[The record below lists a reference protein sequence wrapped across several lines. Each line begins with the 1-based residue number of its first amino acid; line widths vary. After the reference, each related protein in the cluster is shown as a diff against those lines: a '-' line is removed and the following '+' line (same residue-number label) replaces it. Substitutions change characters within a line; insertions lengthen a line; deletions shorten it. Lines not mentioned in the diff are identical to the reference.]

1 MASETKERVGIVG
14 VGRMGL
20 AMLKHLVK
28 HGYPVTACDLDDKQR
43 AKAREAGATTV
54 KTPAE
59 VARAADFVII
69 GVGYDDEVNAV
80 VLGADGLLA
89 DLAPG
94 SIIAVSSTAKPDTVK
109 ALEQRAQAQGVGV
122 LDAPICRGRFAA
134 DEGTLLALVGGKPD
148 VVERGRAVY
157 GCFCS
162 DYAHLGDVGHGQVG
176 KTMNNLLLWINAV
189 GLIEAGRLAE
199 STGIDLAK
207 LRAALLMS
215 SGASDALKEW
225 DMISFTWALKDMQIV
240 ADLTDKAGLSLP
252 ITGAIKEL
260 VKDARR
266 IKATNAPKWTGT
278 CSGRVARVH
287 NRSRGCGLRRSI
299 HTNRIPSRQIHRRDA
314 AVDEQVGAI
323 DERGILAHQE
333 QHRLGG
339 LLRLARA
346 LRHVRHRPRR
356 DRTRPCRPAS
366 RSCSARSRSP

>member
-1 MASETKERVGIVG
+1 MADGTTKERVGIVG

-28 HGYPVTACDLDDKQR
+28 HSYEVTACDTDEKQL
-43 AKAREAGATTV
+43 AKAREAGASTA

-59 VARAADFVII
+59 VARAASFVII
-69 GVGYDDEVNAV
+69 GVGYDDEVNEV
-80 VLGADGLLA
+80 VSGANGLLA
-89 DLAPG
+89 HLARG

-109 ALEQRAQAQGVGV
+109 ALDQLAQARGVDI

-134 DEGTLLALVGGKPD
+134 DDGTLLALVGGKPE

-157 GCFCS
+157 RCFCS
-162 DYAHLGDVGHGQVG
+162 DYVHLGDVGHGQVG

-199 STGIDLAK
+199 TTGIDLAR
-207 LRAALLMS
+207 LREALLMS

-240 ADLTDKAGLSLP
+240 ADMTDRAGLSLP

-266 IKATNAPKWTGT
+266 IKATNAPKWTG
-278 CSGRVARVH
+278 AR
-287 NRSRGCGLRRSI
+287 
-299 HTNRIPSRQIHRRDA
+299 P
-314 AVDEQVGAI
+314 
-323 DERGILAHQE
+323 
-333 QHRLGG
+333 
-339 LLRLARA
+339 
-346 LRHVRHRPRR
+346 
-356 DRTRPCRPAS
+356 
-366 RSCSARSRSP
+366 